1 MLVEEQH
8 DKAKVLIAASRCL
21 RIAQGSSGWSQVK
34 KMHIYGQAT
43 RLNYPTTHCES

>member
-21 RIAQGSSGWSQVK
+21 RIAQGSSAVGHK
-34 KMHIYGQAT
+34 
-43 RLNYPTTHCES
+43 